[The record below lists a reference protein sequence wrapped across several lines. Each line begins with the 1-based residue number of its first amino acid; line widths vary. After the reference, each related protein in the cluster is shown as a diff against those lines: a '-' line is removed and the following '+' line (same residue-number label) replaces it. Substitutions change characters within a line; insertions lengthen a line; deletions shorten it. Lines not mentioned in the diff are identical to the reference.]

1 MVGFCNGGNLLGNH
15 DGDDDG
21 AGAGAGA
28 DDDDDDDDD
37 VCMCIETTNQPSWRW
52 LPTIHFFGSSIKQ

>member
-1 MVGFCNGGNLLGNH
+1 MVGFCHGGNVLGNH

-21 AGAGAGA
+21 AGAGADG
-28 DDDDDDDDD
+28 DDG
-37 VCMCIETTNQPSWRW
+37 VCMCIETTKQPSWRW